1 MNRRKF
7 LFLGLLLLF
16 ALACSTVGGLVAT
29 PTPVPSPTKT
39 PLPTNTPKPT
49 ATPRPTSTPDVA
61 ATQRYDDI
69 LTQVERFKEAG
80 HIPTTQGKYI
90 ELPEYHKEW
99 AQRQWSTREW
109 YFDYEPESFVFTAH
123 AKWSTA
129 GPTSETSGCGIAFGT
144 QDDGRGYGI
153 FLDKAR
159 IYFAYYDLKYYYEL
173 GKTRGSG
180 RLNFGNPA
188 EAKFSL
194 AVYDYKAYVYVDDVF
209 IGEYSL
215 SKDKPLKGYFGYGL
229 ISGTNKDY
237 GTRCDITDPRLW
249 QISP

>member
-1 MNRRKF
+1 MDRRTF
-7 LFLGLLLLF
+7 LFLSLAVLF
-16 ALACSTVGGLVAT
+16 VMACSTVGGLVAT
-29 PTPVPSPTKT
+29 PTPPPTPTETPSPTVT
-39 PLPTNTPKPT
+39 PSPT
-49 ATPRPTSTPDVA
+49 ATLKPTFTPDVA

-80 HIPTTQGKYI
+80 HIPTTKGKYI

-109 YFDYEPESFVFTAH
+109 YYDYEPESFVFTAH

-129 GPTSETSGCGIAFGT
+129 GPTSETSGCGIAFAT

-159 IYFAYYDLKYYYEL
+159 IFFAYYDLKYYYEL

-180 RLNFGNPA
+180 RLDFGNPA

-194 AVYDYKAYVYVDDVF
+194 AVHDYKAYVYVDDVF

-215 SKDKPLKGYFGYGL
+215 SKDKPLQGYFGYGL

-237 GTRCDITDPRLW
+237 GTRCDITEPRLW